1 MDSEWTGTA
10 HHWLCSA
17 VLSVHGHGRPLFA
30 QGRGGLNKLGI
41 AIPSHEGEILIRII
55 LDNRATGTILQ
66 QMLSETETQSYTETI
81 AKMGFRFTK
90 QRQEV
95 YQALLEK
102 RDHPTAIEVYTR
114 VKAKMPSI
122 SLATVY
128 NCLET
133 LTECGLAKHV
143 NIDRAPS
150 RYCPNLEEH
159 GHFYCE
165 QCGAVID
172 VPFKSKQ
179 HLAETWEIPKDS
191 IVTHHEVA
199 FRGLCPNCASQNA
212 KSDQSDQSDQSE
224 PPITK
229 PSQNQPTQP

>member
-1 MDSEWTGTA
+1 
-10 HHWLCSA
+10 
-17 VLSVHGHGRPLFA
+17 
-30 QGRGGLNKLGI
+30 
-41 AIPSHEGEILIRII
+41 
-55 LDNRATGTILQ
+55 
-66 QMLSETETQSYTETI
+66 MLTETETQSYTETI
-81 AKMGFRFTK
+81 AKRGFRFTK

-102 RDHPTAIEVYTR
+102 RDHPTAIEVYSR
-114 VKAKMPSI
+114 VKARMPSI

-165 QCGAVID
+165 GCGAVID
-172 VPFKSKQ
+172 VPFKSKS
-179 HLAETWEIPKDS
+179 HLEETWDIPKDS
-191 IVTHHEVA
+191 IVVHHEVA
-199 FRGLCPNCASQNA
+199 FRGYCPACAKQQPTESSQPETEAN
-212 KSDQSDQSDQSE
+212 
-224 PPITK
+224 
-229 PSQNQPTQP
+229 SQNQPQSQP

>member
-1 MDSEWTGTA
+1 VPT
-10 HHWLCSA
+10 
-17 VLSVHGHGRPLFA
+17 
-30 QGRGGLNKLGI
+30 
-41 AIPSHEGEILIRII
+41 EI
-55 LDNRATGTILQ
+55 
-66 QMLSETETQSYTETI
+66 ETQSYQETI
-81 AKMGFRFTK
+81 AKRGFRFTK
-90 QRQEV
+90 QRLEV

-102 RDHPTAIEVYTR
+102 RDHPTATEVYAR
-114 VKAKMPSI
+114 VKERIPSI

-133 LTECGLAKHV
+133 LAECGLAKHV

-172 VPFKSKQ
+172 VPFKNRKN
-179 HLAETWEIPKDS
+179 LEETWAIPADS

-199 FRGLCPNCASQNA
+199 FRGLCPACATNQAS
-212 KSDQSDQSDQSE
+212 KGTPPGLE
-224 PPITK
+224 PEASVASVASVI
-229 PSQNQPTQP
+229 NQPTPEPGDQPAAPSLEPHSSH